1 MSHKVSRSRMRE
13 AVTLPTTQAY
23 KIPANPTGVI
33 SFRANRLH
41 PVHHLSTRE
50 VKAAMSEAQIREAF
64 DACDIDKSGQISCSE
79 LGKVLQA
86 IGYAD
91 KAEESAAVSVVDLL
105 GNGSHSDSGKASCL
119 FLHTVGRFLGINMFS
134 LVE

>member
-1 MSHKVSRSRMRE
+1 MSHKASRSRMRE
-13 AVTLPTTQAY
+13 AVTLPTTRAY
-23 KIPANPTGVI
+23 KIQANRIGVI

-64 DACDIDKSGQISCSE
+64 DACDTDKSGQISCSE

-91 KAEESAAVSVVDLL
+91 KAEESAAVSVGVY
-105 GNGSHSDSGKASCL
+105 SDSGKASCL

-134 LVE
+134 LV